1 MALHINWNKQKSSMA
16 AKKKIRESDK
26 TQVSVDT
33 TEFLLSDPLNKA
45 RLLKAVADFK
55 NGKLNI
61 HEREL
66 IEK

>member
-1 MALHINWNKQKSSMA
+1 MALHLQWNKDKTSVN

-26 TQVSVDT
+26 EQVPQDT
-33 TEFLLSDPLNKA
+33 TEYLLSDSVNKA
-45 RLLKAVADFK
+45 RLLKAVADLK

-66 IEK
+66 IE

>member
-1 MALHINWNKQKSSMA
+1 MALHLQWNKDKTSVN

-26 TQVSVDT
+26 EQVPQDT
-33 TEFLLSDPLNKA
+33 TEYLLSDSENKA
-45 RLLKAVADFK
+45 RLLKAVADLK

-66 IEK
+66 IE

>member
-1 MALHINWNKQKSSMA
+1 MALHLQWNKDKTSVN

-26 TQVSVDT
+26 KQVPQDT
-33 TEFLLSDPLNKA
+33 TEYLLSDSVNKA
-45 RLLKAVADFK
+45 RLLKAVADLK

-66 IEK
+66 IE

>member
-1 MALHINWNKQKSSMA
+1 MALHLRWNKDKTSVN

-26 TQVSVDT
+26 KQVPKDT
-33 TEFLLSDPLNKA
+33 TEYLLSDSVNKA
-45 RLLKAVADFK
+45 RLLKAVADLK

-66 IEK
+66 IE